1 MSVMSETNVK
11 LLEKLFERKPEYN
24 AMSFE
29 EMVRVSTELS
39 EKGKNYVNEALL
51 TAADVKLLE
60 KLFERKP
67 EYNTMPSKDTSR
79 VSAECPKIFNYEKY
93 ARAYDYLATGYS
105 YGYEASLL
113 MYLVNSCQTYKNEQ
127 ERRKA
132 AKV

>member
-1 MSVMSETNVK
+1 MSVMSKTNIK

-29 EMVRVSTELS
+29 DMVHVSTELW
-39 EKGKNYVNEALL
+39 EKAQNYVNEAISIV
-51 TAADVKLLE
+51 D
-60 KLFERKP
+60 
-67 EYNTMPSKDTSR
+67 
-79 VSAECPKIFNYEKY
+79 ECTVEDSEVLNYEKY
-93 ARAYDYLATGYS
+93 AHAYDCLATGYS

-113 MYLVNSCQTYKNEQ
+113 MYLVDSCQTYKNEQ